1 VLNPLEKYQ
10 AGVFQAFLTV
20 PICFIGPELT
30 VTHRLLM
37 GTSVVLC
44 YSVVLFGKFSGIIFL
59 LNKGVGRAA
68 LAVTSV

>member
-1 VLNPLEKYQ
+1 
-10 AGVFQAFLTV
+10 
-20 PICFIGPELT
+20 LT